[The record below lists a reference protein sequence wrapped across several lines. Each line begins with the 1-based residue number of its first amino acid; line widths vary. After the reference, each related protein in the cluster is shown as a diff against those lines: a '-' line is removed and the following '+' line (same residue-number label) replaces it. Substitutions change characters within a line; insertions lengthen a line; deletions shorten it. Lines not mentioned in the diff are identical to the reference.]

1 MDATKEF
8 LGRGWAFPIAA
19 DKATGRIRMAEYEE
33 DIEQAIRVIL
43 ATRKGE
49 RVMRPNFGGGL
60 HEFLFEGDSYAA
72 RAAISRAAGEAL
84 ALWEP
89 RVTDVE
95 VSVDFP
101 AGPSGGF
108 LLNVAYVVRS
118 TNNPFNLVFPF
129 FLNESV

>member
-1 MDATKEF
+1 MDTTKEF

-33 DIEQAIRVIL
+33 DIGQAIRVIL

-60 HEFLFEGDSYAA
+60 HEFLFEGDSYTTRARIK
-72 RAAISRAAGEAL
+72 RAAEEAL
-84 ALWEP
+84 TLWEP

-95 VSVDFP
+95 VTVHFP
-101 AGPSGGF
+101 AGSSGGF
-108 LLNVAYVVRS
+108 SLDVAYVVRS
-118 TNNPFNLVFPF
+118 TNSPFNLVFPF